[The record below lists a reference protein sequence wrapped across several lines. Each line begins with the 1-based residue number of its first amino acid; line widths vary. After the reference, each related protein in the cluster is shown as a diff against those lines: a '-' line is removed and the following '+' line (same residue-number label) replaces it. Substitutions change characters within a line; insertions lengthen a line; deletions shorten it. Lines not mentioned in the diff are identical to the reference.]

1 MNFLIRPLQL
11 KQDLHAIHAL
21 TTQLGYPTTVENI
34 QQRWQH
40 IHQDAN
46 YLMLVVEHEQQVIG
60 YADLIQQ
67 YTWEFDGGYLRIQA
81 FVVNQAHRGQGVG
94 KGSLQRLKS

>member
-1 MNFLIRPLQL
+1 MQL
-11 KQDLHAIHAL
+11 EQDFHAIHVL
-21 TTQLGYPTTVENI
+21 TTQLGYFTTVENI
-34 QQRWQH
+34 QQRWQR

-46 YLMLVVEHEQQVIG
+46 DLTLVVEHEQQVIG
-60 YADLIQQ
+60 YAGLIQE

-81 FVVNQAHRGQGVG
+81 FVVDQAHRGQGGG

>member
-11 KQDLHAIHAL
+11 EQDLYAIHAL
-21 TTQLGYPTTVENI
+21 TTQLGYSTTVENI
-34 QQRWQH
+34 QQRWQR

-46 YLMLVVEHEQQVIG
+46 YLTLVVEHEQQVIG
-60 YADLIQQ
+60 YAGLIQKD
-67 YTWEFDGGYLRIQA
+67 TWKFEGGYLRIQA
-81 FVVNQAHRGQGVG
+81 FVVDQAHRGQGVG

>member
-1 MNFLIRPLQL
+1 MQL
-11 KQDLHAIHAL
+11 EQDLHAIHAL
-21 TTQLGYPTTVENI
+21 TTQLGYSTTVENI
-34 QQRWQH
+34 QQRWQR

-46 YLMLVVEHEQQVIG
+46 DLTLVVEHEQQVIG
-60 YADLIQQ
+60 YAGLIQE

-81 FVVNQAHRGQGVG
+81 FVVDQAHRGQGGG